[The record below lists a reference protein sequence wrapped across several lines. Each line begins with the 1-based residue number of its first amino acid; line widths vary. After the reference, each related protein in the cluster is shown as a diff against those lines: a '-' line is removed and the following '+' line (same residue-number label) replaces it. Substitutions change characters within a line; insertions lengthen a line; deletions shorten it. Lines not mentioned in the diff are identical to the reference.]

1 LSHYDEKPNRT
12 QDEWLKFL
20 LQSCI
25 NYTGM
30 DNNQRVDDIIKS
42 MLLSSGVT
50 GVTNNFKSKPLNN
63 IQQKNRINVVLFKKY

>member
-1 LSHYDEKPNRT
+1 
-12 QDEWLKFL
+12 
-20 LQSCI
+20 
-25 NYTGM
+25 M

-63 IQQKNRINVVLFKKY
+63 IQQKNRINVVLVKKY